1 MNMSREN
8 HRRKLSSSTHCPC
21 WLKAWSLLNKQFPA
35 LAHRSY
41 MALHKVWAIAAKGRM
56 APMEQAKLWAL
67 RTVLRKQ
74 CEDDDQFQWMA
85 DEVHVVGGGH
95 PTRQSVRDFSARVDE
110 DAAAW
115 YPGRATQ
122 KTGRPVEM
130 TPLKR
135 KSLASSM
142 RLPRSAG
149 CYNSVC
155 LHSMY

>member
-1 MNMSREN
+1 
-8 HRRKLSSSTHCPC
+8 
-21 WLKAWSLLNKQFPA
+21 
-35 LAHRSY
+35 
-41 MALHKVWAIAAKGRM
+41 
-56 APMEQAKLWAL
+56 MEQAKLWAL

-85 DEVHVVGGGH
+85 DEVHVVGGDH
-95 PTRQSVRDFSARVDE
+95 PTRQSVRDFFARVDE

-135 KSLASSM
+135 KSFASSM
-142 RLPRSAG
+142 MAAKKRGVLQQRLSAH
-149 CYNSVC
+149 YVLVFKVFS
-155 LHSMY
+155 